1 MNVLQVV
8 LFDDRLRVISE
19 YVTRCHCLMA
29 D

>member
-19 YVTRCHCLMA
+19 GITRGYCLMT